1 MTTPNNA
8 ADTTG
13 GDTPIP
19 EPITEA
25 LNRLRKDAD
34 HAQLHAPR
42 SPYAMGARDALDKAL
57 HTLTQALHTTYA
69 PKNESTPHDHNTNT

>member
-1 MTTPNNA
+1 MTTPENA

-34 HAQLHAPR
+34 RAQLHAPR

-57 HTLTQALHTTYA
+57 HIITQALQTVYNPQDSDDTQ
-69 PKNESTPHDHNTNT
+69 P